1 MAKLDQ
7 KKIRWIIRERQKI
20 EDGKDGAFTMAY
32 LAKYS
37 GVTARRIRQLWAQY
51 RAAGRVPELD
61 APGRPRSACWNAHAS
76 IVTSAY
82 AKYRCGSVELGRMIK
97 KEWNIHIPHYAVL
110 AIMQERGLSS
120 KVPARSRRRKWI
132 RYERAYSNSMWHSDF
147 KHMPGGEWLLTY
159 QDDASRFITGHGV
172 FGEAT
177 GKHALDVLR
186 QAIAA
191 HGKPASILTDRGSQF
206 YANKAEFKKKGA
218 TAFETALVEM
228 GIKHRLARVNHP
240 QTNGKLE
247 RFHGEIQA
255 KFHLFRDMDEFVD
268 WYNNIRPHMSL
279 DWDNLETPAQ
289 AFARKMPAAGADLQD
304 PQNGERYR
312 AETSPDGKTGLRVVE

>member
-1 MAKLDQ
+1 MAKLVQ
-7 KKIRWIIRERQKI
+7 KTIRWIIRERQKI
-20 EDGKDGAFTMAY
+20 EDRKDGALTVAQI
-32 LAKYS
+32 AKHAK
-37 GVTARRIRQLWAQY
+37 VTDRRVRQLWARY

-61 APGRPRSACWNAHAS
+61 APGRPSSACWNAHAS
-76 IVTSAY
+76 IVVSAY
-82 AKYRCGSVELGRMIK
+82 AKYRCGSVELGRMIE
-97 KEWNIHIPHYAVL
+97 KEWDIHIPHYAVL

-120 KVPARSRRRKWI
+120 EVPARSRRRKWI
-132 RYERAYSNSMWHSDF
+132 RYERAYSNSMWHTDY
-147 KHMPGGEWLLTY
+147 KHMPGGKWLVTY

-177 GKHALDVLR
+177 GRHALDVLR

-191 HGKPASILTDRGSQF
+191 HGRPASILTDRGSQF

-218 TAFETALVEM
+218 TAFEAALAEM

-247 RFHGEIQA
+247 RFHGVIQA

-279 DWDNLETPAQ
+279 DWDNLETPAR
-289 AFARKMPAAGADLQD
+289 AFLRKMPAPGADLQD

>member
-1 MAKLDQ
+1 MAKLVQ
-7 KKIRWIIRERQKI
+7 KTIRWIIRERQKI
-20 EDGKDGAFTMAY
+20 EDRKDGALTVAQI
-32 LAKYS
+32 AKHAK
-37 GVTARRIRQLWAQY
+37 VTDRRVRQLWARY

-61 APGRPRSACWNAHAS
+61 APGRPSSACWNAHAS
-76 IVTSAY
+76 IVVSAY
-82 AKYRCGSVELGRMIK
+82 AKYRCGSVELGRMIE
-97 KEWNIHIPHYAVL
+97 KEWDIHIPHYAVL

-120 KVPARSRRRKWI
+120 EVPARSRRRKWI
-132 RYERAYSNSMWHSDF
+132 RYERAYSNSMWHTDY
-147 KHMPGGEWLLTY
+147 KHMPGGKWLVTY

-177 GKHALDVLR
+177 GRHALDVLR

-191 HGKPASILTDRGSQF
+191 HGRPASILTDRGSQF
-206 YANKAEFKKKGA
+206 YAKAEFKKKGA
-218 TAFETALVEM
+218 TAFEAALVEM

-268 WYNNIRPHMSL
+268 WYNIYVPM
-279 DWDNLETPAQ
+279 
-289 AFARKMPAAGADLQD
+289 F
-304 PQNGERYR
+304 
-312 AETSPDGKTGLRVVE
+312 